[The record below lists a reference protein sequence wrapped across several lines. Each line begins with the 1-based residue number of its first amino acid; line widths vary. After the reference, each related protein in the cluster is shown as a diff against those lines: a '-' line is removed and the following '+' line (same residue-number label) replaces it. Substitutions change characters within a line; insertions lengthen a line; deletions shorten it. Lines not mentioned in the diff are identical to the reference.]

1 MNIIRQ
7 IEFYTVKTINPAI
20 NTVTLYF
27 GYELNNAVFC

>member
-20 NTVTLYF
+20 NTVNYTLAM
-27 GYELNNAVFC
+27 N